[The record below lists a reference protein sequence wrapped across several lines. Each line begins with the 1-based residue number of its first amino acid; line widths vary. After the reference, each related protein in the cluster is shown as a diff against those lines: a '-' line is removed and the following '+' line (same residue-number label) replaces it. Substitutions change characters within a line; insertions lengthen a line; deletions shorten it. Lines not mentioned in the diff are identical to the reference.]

1 MHFTAFR
8 LAGIAALATLLA
20 APAARAQHPC
30 PGHVSATALRPV
42 PATASIMLG
51 GRADSEAER
60 GVRAAVTEALRRSGH
75 PVAEQADYVLSWRG
89 GMVREDAAGAGPMLF
104 AEPDNF
110 HDSDDLHWM
119 QDVPRMSQR
128 PQRGPARLSGFVEL
142 RDRESRRVVW
152 TAVVSCERQ
161 GFDQAALFGVLTSAV
176 VPLIGRSANA
186 QRF

>member
-1 MHFTAFR
+1 MR
-8 LAGIAALATLLA
+8 LRSTLLA
-20 APAARAQHPC
+20 AVFLGLAAPAMAQHPC
-30 PGHVSATALRPV
+30 PGYVTANAMGAVPRNTPITISGNADNESERRLREAV
-42 PATASIMLG
+42 VVALQ
-51 GRADSEAER
+51 RAGHR
-60 GVRAAVTEALRRSGH
+60 VTEDAPFL
-75 PVAEQADYVLSWRG
+75 LSWRG
-89 GMVREDAAGAGPMLF
+89 GVSQDGLGRPNSRGVADMFSGSI
-104 AEPDNF
+104 F

-128 PQRGPARLSGFVEL
+128 PKRGPARLSGFVEL